1 MSRIIHYRE
10 LNGYKYALAVTYSVE
25 LPELAGVELDHRM
38 FSLKDGVLTVQ
49 PNYCWDGPSGPTFD
63 SPCAMRGSLVHDVLY
78 QAMRLGL
85 MPRDR
90 RLAADD
96 ILYRLC
102 REDGMGLVRAALW
115 FRSLRIAGAA
125 NVEPREEKIET
136 IRTAP
141 TPPEDPTTPTHI
153 KQHFHKLRR

>member
-1 MSRIIHYRE
+1 MHPVIHYRE
-10 LNGYKYALAVTYSVE
+10 LNGYKYALAATYVGE
-25 LPELAGVELDHRM
+25 LPELFGEVFEHPM
-38 FSLKDGVLTVQ
+38 FSLRAGVLTVR

-63 SPCAMRGSLVHDVLY
+63 SPCALRGSLVHDVLY

-85 MPRDR
+85 MPRTR

-102 REDGMGLVRAALW
+102 REDGMGVIRAALW

-125 NVEPREEKIET
+125 NVEPREETIET

-141 TPPEDPTTPTHI
+141 DIREDPATPEHI
-153 KQHFHKLRR
+153 KQHFHKTRR